1 MPVTDDF
8 GLPGE
13 EQTPAANTSQQET
26 PSGLR
31 KQLEEANAAKKAMAE
46 RVAALEAKER
56 TNELTSLVKGAGLPE
71 AAAARYPA
79 DAEVTPEKVT
89 AWAEAEKAYALQL
102 TGGQQPQPDTAQ
114 QPGQPVPPVGVTP
127 ETQAAMGKAAAAAAG
142 ASPPTE
148 GLEGM
153 YARLQDRSISYPQL
167 LEEMAAMGFRN
178 T

>member
-8 GLPGE
+8 DLPGNE
-13 EQTPAANTSQQET
+13 SPAADASQQET

-31 KQLEEANAAKKAMAE
+31 KQLETANAEKRAMAE
-46 RVAALEAKER
+46 RVAKLEAQQR
-56 TNELTSLVKGAGLPE
+56 TTELTNLVKGAGLPE

-89 AWAEAEKAYALQL
+89 EWVNAEKAYAQQL
-102 TGGQQPQPDTAQ
+102 TGTQPTP
-114 QPGQPVPPVGVTP
+114 PVPDVPAPAAGVTP
-127 ETQAAMGKAAAAAAG
+127 EAQAAAAKVAAAAAG

-153 YARLQDRSISYPQL
+153 YARLQDRSVPWPQL
-167 LEEMAAMGFRN
+167 QEEMAAMGFHP
-178 T
+178 